1 MKSHIFELQ
10 NKVDSAK
17 YSSEGEN
24 QRTSCEQTSAEKY
37 KERTKDKSGEWGKL
51 LNKISD
57 LELGLKREEMMRV
70 SVEKEVEFL
79 RAQEKALNLEIN
91 YLKN

>member
-1 MKSHIFELQ
+1 M
-10 NKVDSAK
+10 
-17 YSSEGEN
+17 
-24 QRTSCEQTSAEKY
+24 
-37 KERTKDKSGEWGKL
+37 GKF
-51 LNKISD
+51 LNKIND

-91 YLKN
+91 YLKNEVTRLKSPVTSVFPSQNDLKEYGGTKSP